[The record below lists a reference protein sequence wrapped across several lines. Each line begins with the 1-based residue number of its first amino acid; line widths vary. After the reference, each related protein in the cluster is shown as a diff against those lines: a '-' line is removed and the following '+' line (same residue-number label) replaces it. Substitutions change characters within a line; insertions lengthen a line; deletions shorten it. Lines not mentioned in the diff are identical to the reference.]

1 MIIGFVFPI
10 VVCFWIF
17 DVNGFWREN
26 DVIRLETLFTK
37 TLFSEVTLFEYNVS
51 IILLPIVGSD
61 VVMVT
66 TCTWWSRHQHHAV

>member
-37 TLFSEVTLFEYNVS
+37 TLFSEVTLF
-51 IILLPIVGSD
+51 G
-61 VVMVT
+61 
-66 TCTWWSRHQHHAV
+66 